1 MGIKNERIL
10 IFGGTGSLGQSL
22 IRRFS
27 SNNELIL
34 FSRDEAKHWTLK
46 NTLPKNSNVTFMVGD
61 VRDKIRVQEALIHSS
76 PSIVIMASALKQVDT
91 CELSPYESIQTNLL
105 GIKHIVDCVSLL
117 GYKIPS
123 LKTVLMISTDKACA
137 PTNVY
142 GMCKAIAERIVTSE
156 SKYSNSIKFLGVRYG
171 NVLESRGSIIPL
183 FKHQIQNSQ
192 CLTITHK
199 EMTRFIMTL
208 DQSIDLIQKTILD
221 GKSGEIWIPNIK
233 SMRILDLAEIFS
245 EKFNKPIKV
254 TGIRPGEKLHEDLIS
269 PPESIRTRKLAEH
282 YVIDTPFSEPDR
294 LNDFFSYSS
303 NSDILSK
310 SDLGSYLETLGIF
323 ERSIEDFV
331 GRTIEEID
339 TSR

>member
-1 MGIKNERIL
+1 MNLNNERIL

-22 IRRFS
+22 IRRLGS
-27 SNNELIL
+27 DNHLIL

-46 NTLPKNSNVTFMVGD
+46 NSLPKNSNLTFIVGD
-61 VRDKIRVQEALIHSS
+61 VRDYSRVQEALINSV
-76 PSIVIMASALKQVDT
+76 PSIVIIASALKQIDT

-105 GIKHIVDCVSLL
+105 GIKNIVDCVSLI
-117 GYKIPS
+117 GDKISS

-142 GMCKAIAERIVTSE
+142 GMCKAIAERIVTSQ
-156 SKYSNSIKFLGVRYG
+156 SKYSNSVKFLGVRYG

-192 CLTITHK
+192 YLTVTHE

-208 DQSIDLIQKTILD
+208 DQSIDLIQKTILE

-245 EKFNKPIKV
+245 EKFNKSVKV

-269 PPESIRTRKLAEH
+269 PPESIRTRKLVEH
-282 YVIDTPFSEPDR
+282 YVIDTPFSEPIESHQ
-294 LNDFFSYSS
+294 FFSYSS
-303 NSDILSK
+303 NSDVLSK
-310 SDLGSYLETLGIF
+310 SKLSNYLESLGIF
-323 ERSIEDFV
+323 EKNIKDFV

-339 TSR
+339 TSK